1 IDERGPRPTG
11 LSLAVPQPCASQA
24 AQLAP
29 RGGTRGLGADEA
41 GPFEYAVCSL
51 APASSALTI
60 FSIRPSP
67 AYATAREVFAGCTP
81 LGAARFAGDAAFVAS
96 CEGERRIAR
105 VDRESGA
112 LSVESLEPRGL
123 VCGAGGAS
131 LRLGSGWLR
140 PSEPLGGLEL
150 LLGED
155 LAPAGSRAIWA
166 GEALLVARWA
176 ADGTL
181 ALARH
186 ACRGAALVELD
197 DAARGRGPGGGGEG
211 GG

>member
-1 IDERGPRPTG
+1 MG
-11 LSLAVPQPCASQA
+11 LSLAVPRPCTSHA

-29 RGGTRGLGADEA
+29 RGGSRGPGADEV
-41 GPFEYAVCSL
+41 GPFDYAVCSL

-67 AYATAREVFAGCTP
+67 AYAMAREVFAGCTP

-105 VDRESGA
+105 IDRESGE

-123 VCGAGGAS
+123 VCGAAGAS
-131 LRLGSGWLR
+131 LRLGAGWLR

-155 LAPAGSRAIWA
+155 LAPPGARAIWT

-186 ACRGAALVELD
+186 ACRGAALVELG
-197 DAARGRGPGGGGEG
+197 DAAKGRGPPGDGSAGGG
-211 GG
+211 